1 MNRRDTLR
9 LLQSVLLVS
18 AASLGAPSFAAA
30 RRDRRPIALLVPL
43 SGQHAALGI
52 SMQKAASL
60 VESAPTIHTFDTL
73 GTPAGAAAAATLAM
87 KQDPGIILGPVLSA
101 DVAAVMQVTAN
112 RVPVVSFSNDPAA
125 RATGAYVFGITAS
138 QVASAILR
146 YARSRGVKNLVV
158 IGDGTPWA
166 NQSIATATSLQGA
179 IGMDVRAIE
188 VREGQPLPAAGD
200 PPDAVLIPGSGDAL
214 LAAARNL
221 KDTGIQ
227 LLATVQA
234 LDYRP
239 LALSILEGA
248 WLASPDPG
256 AFGNFAADYTG
267 RHGGQPGALAA
278 LAYDATGIAKT
289 MHSREAFNRE
299 GLLDATGFEGV
310 MGKVRFR
317 TDGSVA
323 RDMAILVARGDGY
336 ETVAVSQGA

>member
-1 MNRRDTLR
+1 M
-9 LLQSVLLVS
+9 S
-18 AASLGAPSFAAA
+18 AASLGSPLLAAA

-43 SGQHAALGI
+43 TGPRALLGI

-60 VESAPTIHTFDTL
+60 VESAPTIHTFDTA
-73 GTPAGAAAAATLAM
+73 GTAAGAAAAAVLAM
-87 KQDPGIILGPVLSA
+87 KQNPAIILGPVLA
-101 DVAAVMQVTAN
+101 EEVTAATQAVAG
-112 RVPVVSFSNDPAA
+112 RAPVVSFSNDPAA
-125 RATGAYVFGITAS
+125 RASGAFVFGITAS
-138 QVASAILR
+138 QIASAILR
-146 YARSRGVKNLVV
+146 YARSRGIKNVVV
-158 IGDGTPWA
+158 IGDGTSWS
-166 NQSIATATSLQGA
+166 NQSIAAATAMQGA
-179 IGMDVRAIE
+179 LGMDVRAVE

-200 PPDAVLIPGSGDAL
+200 PPDAVLIPGSGDVL

-248 WLASPDPG
+248 WLASPDPE

-267 RHGGQPGALAA
+267 RHGGTPGALAA
-278 LAYDATGIAKT
+278 LAYDATGIAKA
-289 MHSREAFNRE
+289 MHTREAFNRE
-299 GLLDATGFEGV
+299 GLLDANGFDCV
-310 MGKVRFR
+310 TGKVRFR

-323 RDMAILVARGDGY
+323 RDLSILVAKADGY